1 MAAWKEAPD
10 VKEIAE
16 TLIFDHHAHLELFFD
31 SMRFVFRDEAQKKN
45 GKNIAGKAHK
55 IGALPAYLAQS
66 IKDVPRKTQLPE
78 REIDGHFFPATEV
91 ESFEAPEFFLMEIA
105 ADIWEYL
112 EPWQRVALVDHE
124 LYGVKLGI
132 RAHDIEEFIE
142 VLVRHGRWD
151 KDLSEF
157 GNALQMRLDLEADAD
172 LDEPTPEEIE
182 KVLRK
187 LGRNDFNRT
196 DATAAET
203 KAVQD
208 AFNSLVD
215 ENTEV
220 IIGGKKFGR
229 DKAGGPITIK
239 DVD

>member
-45 GKNIAGKAHK
+45 G
-55 IGALPAYLAQS
+55 
-66 IKDVPRKTQLPE
+66 KDVPRKTQLPE

-124 LYGVKLGI
+124 LYHFTIEYDDNGVKLGI

-157 GNALQMRLDLEADAD
+157 GNALQMRLDLEAD
-172 LDEPTPEEIE
+172 LDDPTPEEIE

-196 DATAAET
+196 DATAAEL

-208 AFNSLVD
+208 SFNSLVD

-220 IIGGKKFGR
+220 VIGGKKFGR

-239 DVD
+239 DAD